1 MKDKDKN
8 ELLILLPKLR
18 RYAYG
23 LTGNKDNGDDLLHN
37 SLEKILKNF
46 SYLKIINFQAYCYKV
61 VSNAWKDELR
71 KIIKTKVVSLD
82 DEKIKDTYEKHIHVD
97 YENNYDQKK
106 NYINVSKSINE
117 LSDKLKTTLLLSV
130 VENKT
135 YNDISKILNI
145 PIGTVMSRINE
156 SRKIL
161 KNKLL
166 NGENNEY

>member
-1 MKDKDKN
+1 M
-8 ELLILLPKLR
+8 
-18 RYAYG
+18 
-23 LTGNKDNGDDLLHN
+23 
-37 SLEKILKNF
+37 
-46 SYLKIINFQAYCYKV
+46 
-61 VSNAWKDELR
+61 
-71 KIIKTKVVSLD
+71 SLD
-82 DEKIKDTYEKHIHVD
+82 DEKINDTYEKHIHVD

-135 YNDISKILNI
+135 YNDISKILDI